1 MCLER
6 PKFPYSYTNA
16 RIHRWVESFL
26 LIFKMQFR
34 LAYSQKNLNCLY
46 DFYAAIYLTTVSTIC
61 GFNVLVQMILINMHH
76 VRPVGEVPRLLR
88 MVQNLISCR
97 QFKHAK
103 EVQPANDENGN
114 ENETVIEQRSTRE
127 NNSKLHSV
135 NESPDT
141 LHYVQVLCDKVES
154 ERKENALL
162 QDWKLTADTFD
173 RFFSCLFLLA
183 QMVTTI
189 VCFGILPHLDRG
201 K

>member
-1 MCLER
+1 
-6 PKFPYSYTNA
+6 
-16 RIHRWVESFL
+16 
-26 LIFKMQFR
+26 
-34 LAYSQKNLNCLY
+34 
-46 DFYAAIYLTTVSTIC
+46 
-61 GFNVLVQMILINMHH
+61 MILINMHH

-97 QFKHAK
+97 QFKHTK